1 MELLVDFDGVMT
13 PYLLFPVVG
22 SCDLDSWQGR
32 LLLGELEVL
41 RLIFWDWFGLS
52 GLECFM
58 CDLWNLRMT

>member
-1 MELLVDFDGVMT
+1 MELLVDFDGVRT

-41 RLIFWDWFGLS
+41 QLIFWGLIWCFGVEMLCVR
-52 GLECFM
+52 LVEP
-58 CDLWNLRMT
+58 